1 MSFGDL
7 RHMMEPLSDGFGV
20 QAGYGERPS
29 LTPTPRFQPKEA
41 YTPTAEYAVGT
52 LGACTIGGVLV
63 KIGQSEWFGDLVKG
77 LLDKI
82 PGILPF

>member
-1 MSFGDL
+1 MKKLLNRAEAGMST
-7 RHMMEPLSDGFGV
+7 S
-20 QAGYGERPS
+20 
-29 LTPTPRFQPKEA
+29 
-41 YTPTAEYAVGT
+41 EYAVGT